1 MINRTEVRI
10 IQRLNIA
17 TGAWAEA
24 HTPIRGVEQ
33 FGTKRNNFTENRG
46 PAPNKPARTS
56 YKSSVPKSPVTAPNT
71 SAIVRNCPSSAH
83 ECPNPSN
90 PRHSRFASM
99 WVFITSNHMTSP
111 RQRPYGS

>member
-1 MINRTEVRI
+1 M
-10 IQRLNIA
+10 QRLNIA

-33 FGTKRNNFTENRG
+33 LEQNGAISREFAAPPRTNR
-46 PAPNKPARTS
+46 PRLAI
-56 YKSSVPKSPVTAPNT
+56 KSSVPKSPITAHIRPT
-71 SAIVRNCPSSAH
+71 FVRNCPSSVH
-83 ECPNPSN
+83 KGPNPSN